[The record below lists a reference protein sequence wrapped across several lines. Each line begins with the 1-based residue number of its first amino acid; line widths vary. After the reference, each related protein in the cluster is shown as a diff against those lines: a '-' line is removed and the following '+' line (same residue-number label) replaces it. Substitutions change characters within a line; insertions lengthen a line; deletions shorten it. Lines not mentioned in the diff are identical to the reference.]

1 MSNLSFDRLLKSSRL
16 AIPAALQSDD
26 VSADRSVRVTRPDRE
41 RLEGKVKE
49 RRPRAAGGSGSAS
62 LTSALSKRL
71 KTKPPRLKKVTGAM
85 FGASAAD
92 FDQRQ
97 RAVVKIHYFNHAGG
111 GAASLKAHGKYIAR
125 EAASLE
131 APLAPD
137 VGSAAPEQEA
147 EQARAHAIYLE
158 RQGKSAFYD
167 PSEDSVDGGARL
179 EDWAKSD
186 LRHFR
191 LILSAEEGARLRD
204 LPSYTREVM
213 ARAGAALGTQL
224 RWIAVD
230 HHDTDNPHSH
240 IVVRGRRAN
249 GQDLVIPK
257 DFIKHGFR
265 TIARDVAT
273 ERLGQRSREDE
284 RLALDR
290 ETRRHA
296 PTRLD
301 KLLEGRADASG
312 RLRIAEIAAPN
323 GDAHL
328 SQAMKQRL
336 RELERMGLAQD
347 KGRGLFQLEPTWRD
361 RLQAMELHANVRKR
375 VVRQRV
381 EQNRDH
387 QRDLLRRITKGGL
400 ER

>member
-1 MSNLSFDRLLKSSRL
+1 
-16 AIPAALQSDD
+16 
-26 VSADRSVRVTRPDRE
+26 
-41 RLEGKVKE
+41 
-49 RRPRAAGGSGSAS
+49 
-62 LTSALSKRL
+62 
-71 KTKPPRLKKVTGAM
+71 M
-85 FGASAAD
+85 FGAGAGD
-92 FDQRQ
+92 FDRGQ
-97 RAVVKIHYFNHAGG
+97 RAVVKIHYFNHAGV
-111 GAASLKAHGKYIAR
+111 GAASLKVHGKYIAR
-125 EAASLE
+125 EAASLD
-131 APLAPD
+131 APSEPD
-137 VGSAAPEQEA
+137 LGRAEPGQEA

-167 PSEDSVDGGARL
+167 FREDSVDGTARL
-179 EDWAKSD
+179 EDWAQSD
-186 LRHFR
+186 IRHFR

-204 LPSYTREVM
+204 LPSYAREVM
-213 ARAGAALGTQL
+213 ARAGAALGTEL

-249 GQDLVIPK
+249 GQDLVNPK

-347 KGRGLFQLEPTWRD
+347 KGRGLFQLEPAWRD
-361 RLQAMELHANVRKR
+361 RLQAMEQHANVRKR
-375 VVRQRV
+375 VVRERV

-387 QRDLLRRITKGGL
+387 QRDLLRRITRGGL

>member
-1 MSNLSFDRLLKSSRL
+1 M
-16 AIPAALQSDD
+16 PAEMQSDA
-26 VSADRSVRVTRPDRE
+26 VIADRSIRITRPDRE

-49 RRPRAAGGSGSAS
+49 RRRGASGGAGSAK
-62 LTSALSKRL
+62 LTSELAKRL
-71 KTKPPRLKKVTGAM
+71 KTKPPRLKKVTGTM
-85 FGASAAD
+85 FGASAGD

-125 EAASLE
+125 EVASLE
-131 APLAPD
+131 IPLEPG
-137 VGSAAPEQEA
+137 VGPAKPGQET
-147 EQARAHAIYLE
+147 EHARAHAIYLE

-167 PSEDSVDGGARL
+167 PGEDSVDGAARL

-186 LRHFR
+186 IRHFR

-213 ARAGAALGTQL
+213 ARAGAALGTEL
-224 RWIAVD
+224 RWVAVD

-273 ERLGQRSREDE
+273 EQLGQRSREDE

-301 KLLEGRADASG
+301 KLLEGRADPSG
-312 RLRIAEIAAPN
+312 RIRIAEIAAPN
-323 GDAHL
+323 GDAYV

-347 KGRGLFQLEPTWRD
+347 KGRGLFQLEPDWQG
-361 RLQAMELHANVRKR
+361 RLQAMELHADVRKR
-375 VVRQRV
+375 VVRERV
-381 EQNRDH
+381 ERNLDQ
-387 QRDLLRRITKGGL
+387 QRDLLKRIARGL